1 MTKSRLEAFSDG
13 VLAIILTIMVLE
25 LHWPK
30 DASLGALLALGP
42 GLATYALSFVFVGIY
57 WVNHHHTFQVV
68 HKVNGT
74 VLWANLHLLFWLSL
88 VPFGTGWMAAGGT
101 ARLPI
106 LFYGC
111 VLLGAAVAYT
121 LLIRALVAME
131 GPESV
136 LAQAIGAD
144 RKGYASLALYLLGI
158 ALALADRASGAYACY
173 VAVALIWLVPD
184 PRIEKRVAAA
194 LPSRPRRPRT

>member
-30 DASLGALLALGP
+30 DPSLGALRDLAP
-42 GLATYALSFVFVGIY
+42 ALAGYLLSFVFVGIY

-68 HKVNGT
+68 HKVNGA

-88 VPFGTGWMAAGGT
+88 VPLATGWMAEGGM
-101 ARLPI
+101 ARLPV
-106 LFYGC
+106 LFYG
-111 VLLGAAVAYT
+111 VILLGSALAYT
-121 LLIRALVAME
+121 IMIRTLVALE
-131 GPESV
+131 GPGSL

-144 RKGYASLALYLLGI
+144 LKGYASLALYLLGI
-158 ALALADRASGAYACY
+158 GLAWADWTVGAYACY
-173 VAVALIWLVPD
+173 VAVALLWLVPD
-184 PRIEKRVAAA
+184 SRIEKRVAVAGA
-194 LPSRPRRPRT
+194 PPRRPRRP